1 MVEIFLDLFLINVGF
16 NKNIGWGA
24 TVNRP
29 DIFDIYKLEINP
41 NNTNQYKVDDSWK
54 DFVTEKD
61 SLRIRLLNILT
72 INVKRDFQYSDF
84 GPVIEIEGNK
94 FAISHSTDN
103 YFGET
108 LGWFELNLSSSVYE
122 FKEKIIQRRIP
133 SFNFVVMDREQ
144 NIGYFYNGM
153 IPKRDN
159 PTLSRKIITTSKSK
173 NLPLQDLVFRS
184 TNLCKP

>member
-1 MVEIFLDLFLINVGF
+1 MCIRDRYELNVSSGEGWQAHGGNFPGSFLINVGF

-61 SLRIRLLNILT
+61 SLRIRLLNILM

-108 LGWFELNLSSSVYE
+108 LGWFELNLSSSVNE
-122 FKEKIIQRRIP
+122 FKEKIIQRKIP
-133 SFNFVVMDREQ
+133 SFNFVAMD
-144 NIGYFYNGM
+144 
-153 IPKRDN
+153 
-159 PTLSRKIITTSKSK
+159 LSLIHI
-173 NLPLQDLVFRS
+173 
-184 TNLCKP
+184 